1 MITTFRP
8 SGCTNACRHSHR
20 VSAGFKTALFSTKPY
35 IPYIVREPSMSI
47 SAIICDAPI
56 AHKAEGSDP
65 YAWLQERDTEAV
77 LDYLKAE
84 NSYQQAQT
92 ADQAALRETLFE
104 EIKGR
109 ILETDL
115 SLPSP
120 WGPYLYY
127 TRTTAGDEYALHYRC
142 PRPADDSLTLDES
155 REQLLL
161 DPNVLANGGFF
172 SLGAFSIS
180 PDHQRLAYSIDSTG
194 DEIYTLF
201 VKELSDGRVSELEFQ
216 DCDGSMT
223 WANDSLT
230 LFFGELD
237 DTHRPHK
244 LYRYRLDGTAAE
256 EVFHEPDGRFF
267 MHCYR
272 ASSEQQLL
280 LSVGSKTTSEVWVL
294 DANQPQQDFSC
305 IAPRVEDHEYDVDHG
320 ALDGQWTWFIR
331 TNRDGIN
338 FALYTAVD
346 TGVAPIE
353 AQWQILIPHSDTVM
367 IDGMS
372 LNAGAMTLSL
382 REGGLPIIEVHPQ
395 DLPSYRVQLPDA
407 AYSLHVQNTLEFASE
422 RIRLRYEALNRP
434 AQIRQLQ
441 LSNGE
446 QQVLKQTPV
455 LGPFDADAYVSQ
467 RLWATAPDGTQ
478 IPISLVIKREALG
491 KPVPLYLYGYG
502 AYGESLDPWFSHAR
516 LSLLDR
522 GMAFAIAHVRGGG
535 ELGEAWYRA
544 GKQEHKQNTF
554 SDFIACAEHL
564 IANGFTSA
572 PQLAIS
578 GGSAGGLL
586 IGAVLNQRP
595 ELFGAAIAEVPFVDV
610 LNTMLDPD
618 LPLTVT
624 EYDEWGN
631 PQEPD
636 VYERLKAYA
645 PYENVKAQAYPA
657 MLVIAGYN
665 DSRVQYWEAAKWV
678 AKLRTAK
685 TDTNPL
691 LLKTELGA
699 GHGGMSGRYQGLRDV
714 ALEYAFLFKVL
725 GVA

>member
-1 MITTFRP
+1 MP
-8 SGCTNACRHSHR
+8 S
-20 VSAGFKTALFSTKPY
+20 STH
-35 IPYIVREPSMSI
+35 
-47 SAIICDAPI
+47 AAAAPI
-56 AHKAEGSDP
+56 ARQDSGQDP
-65 YAWLQERDTEAV
+65 YAWLQERDNSEV

-84 NSYQQAQT
+84 NAWQEAQLEE
-92 ADQAALRETLFE
+92 QSALRESLFQ

-127 TRTTAGDEYALHYRC
+127 TRTTAGDEYARHYRC
-142 PRPADDSLTLDES
+142 PRPADDSQQIDES
-155 REQLLL
+155 AEELLL

-180 PDHQRLAYSIDSTG
+180 PDHKRLAYSLDTNG
-194 DEIYTLF
+194 EEIYTLY
-201 VKELSDGRVSELEFQ
+201 VKELSSGKVSELAFE

-230 LFFGELD
+230 LLFGELD

-267 MHCYR
+267 LHCYR
-272 ASSEQQLL
+272 SSSERQLL
-280 LSVGSKTTSEVWVL
+280 LSLGSKTTSEVWAL
-294 DANQPQQDFSC
+294 DAEQPQQAFAC
-305 IAPRVEDHEYDVDHG
+305 LAPRVEGHEYDVDHG
-320 ALDGQWTWFIR
+320 KLDDQWTWFIR
-331 TNRDGIN
+331 SNREGIN
-338 FALYTAVD
+338 FALFQAADNGSVPTEDQWHNLIAHDDAVMLD
-346 TGVAPIE
+346 GV
-353 AQWQILIPHSDTVM
+353 T
-367 IDGMS
+367 
-372 LNAGAMTLSL
+372 LNARAMTLSL
-382 REGGLPIIEVHPQ
+382 RIGGLPVIDVHPQ
-395 DLPSYRVQLPDA
+395 GLPTYRVELPDA
-407 AYSLHVQNTLEFASE
+407 AYSLYVQNSLEFDSDK
-422 RIRLRYEALNRP
+422 IRLRYEALNRP
-434 AQIRQLQ
+434 AQVRQLE
-441 LSNGE
+441 LASGA
-446 QQVLKQTPV
+446 QQVLKETPV
-455 LGPFDADAYVSQ
+455 LGVFNADDYVSQ
-467 RLWATAPDGTQ
+467 RLWATSADGTQ
-478 IPISLVIKREALG
+478 VPISLVVKRDQVG
-491 KPVPLYLYGYG
+491 QPTPLYLYGYG
-502 AYGESLDPWFSHAR
+502 AYGSSLDPWFSHAR

-522 GMAFAIAHVRGGG
+522 GVAFAIAHVRGGG

-564 IANGFTSA
+564 IAEGLTASK
-572 PQLAIS
+572 QLAIS

-595 ELFGAAIAEVPFVDV
+595 ELFQAAIAEVPFVDV

-631 PQEPD
+631 PQEPE
-636 VYERLKAYA
+636 VYERIKAYA
-645 PYENVKAQAYPA
+645 PYENVSAQAYPA

-678 AKLRTAK
+678 AKLRATK
-685 TDTNPL
+685 TDDNLL

-714 ALEYAFLFKVL
+714 ALEYAFVFKAL
-725 GVA
+725 GLV

>member
-1 MITTFRP
+1 MP
-8 SGCTNACRHSHR
+8 L
-20 VSAGFKTALFSTKPY
+20 TANDS
-35 IPYIVREPSMSI
+35 S
-47 SAIICDAPI
+47 API
-56 AHKAEGSDP
+56 AHKAEGADP
-65 YAWLQERDTEAV
+65 YAWLQERDTDAV

-84 NSYQQAQT
+84 NSYLDAQL
-92 ADQAALRETLFE
+92 AHQGPLRETLFQ

-127 TRTTAGDEYALHYRC
+127 TRTTAGDEYARHYRC
-142 PRPADDSLTLDES
+142 PRPADDSLTVDES

-161 DPNVLANGGFF
+161 DPNALANGGFF

-180 PDHQRLAYSIDSTG
+180 PDHQRLAYSLDTTG
-194 DEIYTLF
+194 EEIYTLF
-201 VKELSDGRVSELEFQ
+201 VKELASDKVSELSF
-216 DCDGSMT
+216 DNCDGSMT

-244 LYRYRLDGTAAE
+244 LLRYRLDGTAAE

-267 MHCYR
+267 LHCYR
-272 ASSEQQLL
+272 SSSERQLL
-280 LSVGSKTTSEVWVL
+280 LSLGSKTTGETWAL
-294 DANQPQQDFSC
+294 DATQPQLPFTC
-305 IAPRVEDHEYDVDHG
+305 LAPRVEGHEYDVDHG
-320 ALDGQWTWFIR
+320 LLDGQWTWFIR
-331 TNRDGIN
+331 SNRDGIN
-338 FALYTAVD
+338 FALYQAEDNGAIPEQDDWQLLVPHNPEVMLD
-346 TGVAPIE
+346 GV
-353 AQWQILIPHSDTVM
+353 T
-367 IDGMS
+367 

-382 REGGLPIIEVHPQ
+382 REGGLPIIEVHPR
-395 DLPSYRVQLPDA
+395 DLPVYRVQLPDA
-407 AYSLHVQNTLEFASE
+407 AYSLHVQNSLEFSSE

-434 AQIRQLQ
+434 AQVRQLQ
-441 LSNGE
+441 LADGQ
-446 QQVLKQTPV
+446 QQVLKETPV
-455 LGPFDADAYVSQ
+455 LGPFDPDAYVSQ
-467 RLWATAPDGTQ
+467 RLWATAADGTQ
-478 IPISLVIKREALG
+478 VPISLVVKRDCLG
-491 KPVPLYLYGYG
+491 QPTPLYLYGYG

-522 GMAFAIAHVRGGG
+522 GVAFAIAHVRGGG

-564 IANGFTSA
+564 VAQGLTSA
-572 PQLAIS
+572 QQLAIS

-595 ELFGAAIAEVPFVDV
+595 ELFKVAIAEVPFVDV
-610 LNTMLDPD
+610 LNTMLDPE

-631 PQEPD
+631 PEEPE
-636 VYERLKAYA
+636 VYARIKAYA
-645 PYENVKAQAYPA
+645 PYENVRAQAYPA
-657 MLVIAGYN
+657 LLVIAGYN

-678 AKLRTAK
+678 ARLRATK
-685 TDTNPL
+685 TDGNPL

-714 ALEYAFLFKVL
+714 ALEYAFILNIL
-725 GVA
+725 GLA

>member
-1 MITTFRP
+1 MP
-8 SGCTNACRHSHR
+8 LSAH
-20 VSAGFKTALFSTKPY
+20 VSN
-35 IPYIVREPSMSI
+35 
-47 SAIICDAPI
+47 API
-56 AHKAEGSDP
+56 ARRDIGVDP

-84 NSYQQAQT
+84 NSYQEAQL
-92 ADQAALRETLFE
+92 ADQAELRETLFQ

-127 TRTTAGDEYALHYRC
+127 TRTTAGDEYPRHYRC
-142 PRPADDSLTLDES
+142 PRPADDSLTVDES

-161 DPNVLANGGFF
+161 DPNELAGGGFF

-180 PDHQRLAYSIDSTG
+180 PDHQRLAYSQDTSG

-201 VKELSDGRVSELEFQ
+201 VKELSNGKVSELSFEN
-216 DCDGSMT
+216 CDGSMT

-244 LYRYRLDGTAAE
+244 LWRYRLDGTAAE

-267 MHCYR
+267 LHCYR
-272 ASSEQQLL
+272 SSSERQLI
-280 LSVGSKTTSEVWVL
+280 LSLGSKTTSEVWVL
-294 DANQPQQDFSC
+294 DAAQPQQPFTC
-305 IAPRVEDHEYDVDHG
+305 LAPRVEDHEYDVDHG
-320 ALDGQWTWFIR
+320 LLEGQWTWFIR
-331 TNRDGIN
+331 SNRDGIN
-338 FALYTAVD
+338 FALYQAPD
-346 TGVAPIE
+346 TGVAPVE
-353 AQWQILIPHSDTVM
+353 ADWQNLIPHSDTVM
-367 IDGMS
+367 IDGLS

-395 DLPSYRVQLPDA
+395 GLPAYRVQLPDA
-407 AYSLHVQNTLEFASE
+407 AYSLHVQNSLEFVSE

-434 AQIRQLQ
+434 AQVRQLQ
-441 LSNGE
+441 LASGE
-446 QQVLKQTPV
+446 QVVLKQTPV

-467 RLWATAPDGTQ
+467 RLWASAPDGTQ
-478 IPISLVIKREALG
+478 VPISLVIKREALG
-491 KPVPLYLYGYG
+491 RPVPLYLYGYG

-522 GMAFAIAHVRGGG
+522 GVAFAIAHVRGGG

-544 GKQEHKQNTF
+544 GKQEHKHNTF

-564 IANGFTSA
+564 IAQGFTTA
-572 PQLAIS
+572 EQLAIS

-595 ELFGAAIAEVPFVDV
+595 ELFKVAIAEVPFVDV

-631 PQEPD
+631 PEEPA
-636 VYERLKAYA
+636 VYDRIKAYA
-645 PYENVKAQAYPA
+645 PYENVSAQAYPA
-657 MLVIAGYN
+657 LLVIAGYN

-678 AKLRTAK
+678 AKLRATK
-685 TDTNPL
+685 TDDNPL

-714 ALEYAFLFKVL
+714 ALEYAFVLKVL
-725 GVA
+725 GLV

>member
-1 MITTFRP
+1 MP
-8 SGCTNACRHSHR
+8 HSAHA
-20 VSAGFKTALFSTKPY
+20 SS
-35 IPYIVREPSMSI
+35 
-47 SAIICDAPI
+47 API
-56 AHKAEGSDP
+56 AHKADGNDP
-65 YAWLQERDTEAV
+65 YAWLQERDTAPV

-84 NSYQQAQT
+84 NAYQEAML
-92 ADQAALRETLFE
+92 ADQAELRENLFN

-127 TRTTAGDEYALHYRC
+127 TRTTAGDEYARHYRC
-142 PRPADDSLTLDES
+142 PRPADDGLQVDES
-155 REQLLL
+155 AEELLL

-180 PDHQRLAYSIDSTG
+180 PDHQRLAYSLDTTG
-194 DEIYTLF
+194 EEVYTLF
-201 VKELSDGRVSELEFQ
+201 VKELASGKVSELAFE

-230 LFFGELD
+230 LFFAELD

-267 MHCYR
+267 LHCYR
-272 ASSEQQLL
+272 ASSERQLL
-280 LSVGSKTTSEVWVL
+280 LSLGSKTTSEVWAL
-294 DANQPQQDFSC
+294 DASQPQQAFSC
-305 IAPRVEDHEYDVDHG
+305 LAPRVEDHEYDVDHG
-320 ALDGQWTWFIR
+320 LLDGQWSWLIR

-338 FALYTAVD
+338 FALYQAPD
-346 TGVAPIE
+346 TGRVPSE
-353 AQWQILIPHSDTVM
+353 DQWQNLIPHSDEVM
-367 IDGMS
+367 LEGLS
-372 LNAGAMTLSL
+372 LNASAMTLSL
-382 REGGLPIIEVHPQ
+382 RIGGLPIIEVHPQ
-395 DLPSYRVQLPDA
+395 GLPTYRVQLPDA
-407 AYSLHVQNTLEFASE
+407 AYSLYVQNSLEFVSD

-434 AQIRQLQ
+434 AQVRQLE
-441 LSNGE
+441 LASGA
-446 QQVLKQTPV
+446 QQVLKETPV

-478 IPISLVIKREALG
+478 VPISLVVKREMLG
-491 KPVPLYLYGYG
+491 QPTPLYLYGYG

-522 GMAFAIAHVRGGG
+522 GVAFAIAHVRGGG

-544 GKQEHKQNTF
+544 GKQEHKQNSF
-554 SDFIACAEHL
+554 DDFIACAEHL
-564 IANGFTSA
+564 IAHGFTSA
-572 PQLAIS
+572 AQLAIS

-595 ELFGAAIAEVPFVDV
+595 ELFAAAIAEVPFVDV

-631 PQEPD
+631 PQEPE
-636 VYERLKAYA
+636 VHARIKAYA
-645 PYENVKAQAYPA
+645 PYENVRAQAYPA
-657 MLVIAGYN
+657 TLVIAGYN

-678 AKLRTAK
+678 AKLRVTK
-685 TDTNPL
+685 TDDNLL

-714 ALEYAFLFKVL
+714 ALEYAFVFKVL
-725 GVA
+725 GIA

>member
-1 MITTFRP
+1 MP
-8 SGCTNACRHSHR
+8 L
-20 VSAGFKTALFSTKPY
+20 SATL
-35 IPYIVREPSMSI
+35 
-47 SAIICDAPI
+47 CDAPV

-65 YAWLQERDTEAV
+65 YAWLQERDTDAV

-84 NSYQQAQT
+84 NSYQEAQT
-92 ADQAALRETLFE
+92 ADQAGLRESLFE

-127 TRTTAGDEYALHYRC
+127 TRTTAGDEYSRHYRC
-142 PRPADDSLTLDES
+142 PRPADDSLQLDES

-161 DPNVLANGGFF
+161 DPNLLANGGFF

-180 PDHQRLAYSIDSTG
+180 PDHQRLAYSVDSTG

-272 ASSEQQLL
+272 SSSEQQLL
-280 LSVGSKTTSEVWVL
+280 LSLGSKTTSEVWVL
-294 DANQPQQDFSC
+294 DANQPQQAFAC

-320 ALDGQWTWFIR
+320 ARDGQWTWFIR
-331 TNRDGIN
+331 SNRDGIN
-338 FALYTAVD
+338 FALYTVVD
-346 TGVAPIE
+346 SGTAPSE
-353 AQWQILIPHSDTVM
+353 ADWQNLIPHSDSVM

-407 AYSLHVQNTLEFASE
+407 AYSLHVQNSLEFVSE

-434 AQIRQLQ
+434 AQIRQLE
-441 LSNGE
+441 LNTGE

-455 LGPFDADAYVSQ
+455 LGAFDADAYVSQ

-478 IPISLVIKREALG
+478 VPISLVVKREALG
-491 KPVPLYLYGYG
+491 QPVPLYLYGYG

-544 GKQEHKQNTF
+544 GKQEHKHNTF

-572 PQLAIS
+572 AQLAIS

-631 PQEPD
+631 PEEPD
-636 VYERLKAYA
+636 VYDRIKAYA
-645 PYENVKAQAYPA
+645 PYENVSAQAYPA
-657 MLVIAGYN
+657 TLVIAGYN

-678 AKLRTAK
+678 AKLRATK
-685 TDTNPL
+685 TDSNPL

-699 GHGGMSGRYQGLRDV
+699 GHGGMSGRYQGLRDA

-725 GVA
+725 GIA